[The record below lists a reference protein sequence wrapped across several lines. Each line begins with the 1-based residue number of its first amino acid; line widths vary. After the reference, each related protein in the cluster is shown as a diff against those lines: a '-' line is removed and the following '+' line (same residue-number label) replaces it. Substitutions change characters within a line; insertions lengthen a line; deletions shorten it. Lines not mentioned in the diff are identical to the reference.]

1 MITISSAALKSAI
14 RRYDAGDRPFRFTP
28 PRAWYLITP
37 RGRAYPLKYVF
48 ALALGVK
55 PSAFNTSDAIREV
68 PKHGYDIRR
77 EPKDTEAEF
86 NRRVAASQRSPKARA
101 ARLARAPELPKRVLR
116 EVIAFDRNPDVVA
129 EVLSRAK
136 GRCEGCKRPAPFAKR
151 LDGSP
156 YLEVHH
162 KVQLAH
168 GGEDTVANA
177 LALCPNCH
185 RRAHHG

>member
-1 MITISSAALKSAI
+1 MTTITAAALKAAI
-14 RRYDAGDRPFRFTP
+14 RRYDAGHRPFRYTQ

-37 RGRAYPLKYVF
+37 RGSAYPLKYIF
-48 ALALGVK
+48 ALAIGVK
-55 PSAFNTSDAIREV
+55 PSKFNTSDAIREV
-68 PKHGYDIRR
+68 PKHGYEIRR
-77 EPKDTEAEF
+77 EQKSAETDF
-86 NRRVAASQRSPKARA
+86 NRRVLASLQDPKARA
-101 ARLARAPELPKRVLR
+101 ARLARAPKLPKRALR
-116 EVIAFDRNPDVVA
+116 EVIVFDRNPDVVA
-129 EVLSRAK
+129 EVLYKAK
-136 GRCEGCKRPAPFAKR
+136 GRCEVCKRPAPFAKR
-151 LDGSP
+151 LDGTP